1 MPELQELINQYQNI
15 QKKLRALDFI
25 NYIVSWDSETEA
37 PIGCFDLRA
46 KQIGVISEMSYDILM
61 NEQTK
66 QIVNA
71 LYNQRDRLTSVMN
84 KEITNL
90 YKNIKKKE
98 LIPATELI
106 NYEMLLS
113 KTPAIWAEAK
123 QENNF
128 ELFRPYLEEIVSFN
142 RKYTKYLETETLKGY
157 DVLLD
162 EYEEGSSTSFYDK
175 FFSLL
180 KQEIVPLVKK
190 ITSMKLSRNESFLK
204 HKYNVN
210 LQKKFCNYLMQE
222 MKFNFFNGFMKESEH
237 PFTSGFGTTDVRIT
251 NHYYEN
257 APTSSIFSTIHETG
271 HALYEMQCDEEL
283 DDTLVGGGTS
293 MAVHESQSRFYENII
308 GRNYAFWK
316 KHYPKLQSTFKKQ
329 LKDTTLDD
337 FYLYI
342 NKVENSLIRTEADE
356 LTYSIHIMIRYELEK
371 GLIDGSI
378 EVKDLPTKWNQMYKE
393 YLGIDVPS
401 DTQGVLQDIHWA
413 GGSIGYFPTYALGS
427 AYAAQ
432 FYNAMQKDLNIEQ
445 ILENEDLTKINE
457 WLKEK
462 VHRFGQTKTPKEILL
477 FATNEEFNPVYYVD
491 YLKNKY
497 KKIYNI

>member
-84 KEITNL
+84 KEITYL

-210 LQKKFCNYLMQE
+210 LQKKFCNYLMHE

-356 LTYSIHIMIRYELEK
+356 L
-371 GLIDGSI
+371 
-378 EVKDLPTKWNQMYKE
+378 P
-393 YLGIDVPS
+393 
-401 DTQGVLQDIHWA
+401 
-413 GGSIGYFPTYALGS
+413 
-427 AYAAQ
+427 
-432 FYNAMQKDLNIEQ
+432 
-445 ILENEDLTKINE
+445 ILST
-457 WLKEK
+457 
-462 VHRFGQTKTPKEILL
+462 
-477 FATNEEFNPVYYVD
+477 
-491 YLKNKY
+491 
-497 KKIYNI
+497 